1 MDVRAERRIG
11 GAEVVVVHG
20 DITTVE
26 VDAVVNA
33 ANEHL
38 QHGGGVAAAIARAG
52 GPVVV
57 DESDDWVRAHGPL
70 RNGRA
75 AVTTAGRMPA
85 DHVIHV
91 VGPRYLPGQDNE
103 GMLHAAIV
111 AALAAAVAGG
121 DDSVAVPAV
130 SAGIFGYPP
139 EQATEIIV
147 GAVTNFLRIHG
158 APARVLLVAHD
169 EAVVGDFVAALP
181 TAG

>member
-1 MDVRAERRIG
+1 MEVSAERHIG
-11 GAEVVVVHG
+11 EATLVVVQG

-33 ANEHL
+33 ANERL

-57 DESDDWVRAHGPL
+57 DESDDWVRDHGPL

-85 DHVIHV
+85 KHVIHV
-91 VGPRYLPGQDNE
+91 VGPRYRPGQDNE
-103 GMLHAAIV
+103 GMLHAATV

-121 DDSVAVPAV
+121 DDSVAVPAI

-139 EQATEIIV
+139 AEATEVIV
-147 GAVTNFLRIHG
+147 GAVANFLRIHG
-158 APARVLLVAHD
+158 APSRVLLVARD
-169 EAVVGDFVAALP
+169 EAMVAHFVAALP
-181 TAG
+181 PPP